1 MTARLLAP
9 KRIAIAFSFAVTVA
23 SSLWG
28 SPSWAGDPFRNGNPH
43 NIGDRTEAAF
53 TAIFQKGDYTE
64 AKRYLQ
70 EAEQTEANDPLAP
83 AIRAAI
89 AYSEEDWDTLKTYAD
104 KTLATAERLKAQ
116 DPLRGNLYIAM
127 GHFLQGAYVFKQG
140 GPIEALPKLQLVFQ
154 YLDTAEQIDA
164 QDPELNLMKGYL
176 DLVLAVN
183 LPFSTPQQAIERFE
197 KYAAPEF
204 MVDRA
209 IAVAYRDLK
218 QYDKALQ
225 YIDKALQATPDNP
238 EVQYLKG
245 QILRKQGLKEK
256 NLTDMQQ
263 SLTYFEQAIQK
274 REQLP
279 KGVLIPLD
287 HDYAAV
293 KNEIKEM
300 APN

>member
-9 KRIAIAFSFAVTVA
+9 KRIAIAFSVAVTLA

-28 SPSWAGDPFRNGNPH
+28 SPSLAGDPFRNGNPH

-104 KTLATAERLKAQ
+104 KTLATAERLKEK

-154 YLDTAEQIDA
+154 SLDVAEQIDA